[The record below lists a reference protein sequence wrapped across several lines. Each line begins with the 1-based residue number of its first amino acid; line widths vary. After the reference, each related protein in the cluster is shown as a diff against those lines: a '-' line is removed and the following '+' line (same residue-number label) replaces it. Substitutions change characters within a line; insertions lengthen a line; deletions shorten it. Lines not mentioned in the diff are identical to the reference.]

1 MLSLEKL
8 ANANIKNRAEYTQL
22 STELNRLEKEK
33 KNELRMFNNEI
44 QRFKSRYSKSNFST
58 DSPEASNVKMYE
70 THNPGFCYK
79 RNGEHRV
86 LQVSENTPPVDF
98 ERLHFLLF
106 TNGEVDIEKIV
117 CLHLLSSHETDHLTP
132 PRRPRTSGGF
142 MKKDSPVE
150 QLIERSKENPRE
162 AVLQAILPTYILDVN
177 KGHAKRTILD
187 ERLSARLI
195 VNEKILE
202 LIMTVITALE
212 SSNPEK
218 VQHLISLAD
227 DPSSLKKIFRK
238 HHIQE
243 FVMTLKNHSLVNSCS
258 SFILTQPNK
267 IRPSHIEIRTPTGAL
282 EDLVRYIRSNVLQFP
297 KRSSFNLLDGESR
310 ELLTIERSKMSTK
323 VSTISTKPITITMP
337 KPEFRKDETEE
348 EASRFRRKSTNFIKK
363 NIESIP
369 NYKRGSED
377 ESFSKP
383 KKVRRTSTGS
393 SRRVSSSRKSSTT
406 SDRSMGLDYP
416 TKKHVHN
423 NEEIKVHLKQTTCPA
438 CMEKWKIPLPSP
450 KVPRYKRPSSGS
462 PSNEQMPQPIIKT
475 DSMRRISN
483 MIEKEQFVLNSY
495 DRRYSNVS
503 SSSGQGR
510 RKSSV
515 QSGSLD
521 LVALN
526 ILDLEKIRHEIREK
540 ETQKKLEKF
549 LGA

>member
-44 QRFKSRYSKSNFST
+44 QRFKSKYSKSNFST

-106 TNGEVDIEKIV
+106 TNGEVDIEKIL

-162 AVLQAILPTYILDVN
+162 AVLRAILPTYILDVN
-177 KGHAKRTILD
+177 KGHTKRTLLD

-212 SSNPEK
+212 NSNPEK
-218 VQHLISLAD
+218 VQHLISLAE
-227 DPSSLKKIFRK
+227 DPSSLKRIFRK
-238 HHIQE
+238 QHIQD

-267 IRPSHIEIRTPTGAL
+267 VTPSHIAIRTPTGAL
-282 EDLVRYIRSNVLQFP
+282 EDLVRYIRANVLQFP
-297 KRSSFNLLDGESR
+297 KRSSFNLIEPESR

-323 VSTISTKPITITMP
+323 VSNLSTKPITITMP
-337 KPEFRKDETEE
+337 KPEFRKESKD

-377 ESFSKP
+377 ENFTNKP
-383 KKVRRTSTGS
+383 KKIRRASTDS
-393 SRRVSSSRKSSTT
+393 SRRTVPNSRKSSTT
-406 SDRSMGLDYP
+406 SDRSMLDSP
-416 TKKHVHN
+416 LKKHEHKN
-423 NEEIKVHLKQTTCPA
+423 DEIKVHLKQTTCPA

-462 PSNEQMPQPIIKT
+462 TSSEVPQPIIKT

-483 MIEKEQFVLNSY
+483 MIEKEQFVLSSY

-503 SSSGQGR
+503 SGSNQSR